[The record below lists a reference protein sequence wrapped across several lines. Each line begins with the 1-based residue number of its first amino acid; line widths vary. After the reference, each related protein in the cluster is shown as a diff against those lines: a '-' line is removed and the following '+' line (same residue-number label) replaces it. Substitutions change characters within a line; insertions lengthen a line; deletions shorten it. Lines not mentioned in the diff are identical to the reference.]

1 VLGTARRLSLVWGL
15 HCVAGPEPDNLE
27 DMIHNACRIALREGL
42 AKPDQR
48 IIVTAGVPLGQPGV
62 TNMLRVAFVEGGR

>member
-1 VLGTARRLSLVWGL
+1 
-15 HCVAGPEPDNLE
+15 
-27 DMIHNACRIALREGL
+27 MIHNACRIALREGF

-48 IIVTAGVPLGQPGV
+48 IIVTAGVPLGQTGV